1 MIKPALAVFLA
12 VFTLDFVWAAYTLAM
27 TGREALQAAG
37 LAGVIIVL
45 SGIAQIGYTKNK
57 WLLIPA
63 CIGAFAGTYIA
74 VRLG

>member
-1 MIKPALAVFLA
+1 MKPALVVFAA
-12 VFTLDFVWAAYTLAM
+12 VFTLDLVWAVYTLAIAD
-27 TGREALQAAG
+27 RDAILASSYAG
-37 LAGVIIVL
+37 LVIVL

>member
-1 MIKPALAVFLA
+1 MKSALAVFAA

-37 LAGVIIVL
+37 LAGLIIVL
-45 SGIAQIGYTKNK
+45 SGIAQIGYTKHK

-63 CIGAFAGTYIA
+63 FLGAFAGTYVA
-74 VRLG
+74 VRLS